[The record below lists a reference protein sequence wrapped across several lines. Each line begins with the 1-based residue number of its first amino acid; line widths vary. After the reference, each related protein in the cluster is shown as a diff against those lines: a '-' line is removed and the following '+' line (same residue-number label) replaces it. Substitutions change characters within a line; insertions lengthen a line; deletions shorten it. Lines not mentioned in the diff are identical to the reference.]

1 MSNRINPMD
10 QGLLGKIANKVGET
24 GTAKKPDLDTGI
36 KSNEVSNQTGSGD
49 TVELT
54 SSAKL
59 LERLE
64 KTLASIPDVDVER
77 IAEVKAQIE
86 NGEYQIDA
94 DKMAAAILRMDQE
107 LDNKS

>member
-1 MSNRINPMD
+1 MD
-10 QGLLGKIANKVGET
+10 PSALGKAGNKVDNT
-24 GTAKKPDLDTGI
+24 GAGRK
-36 KSNEVSNQTGSGD
+36 VSGDSGASQGASQSPASASD

-64 KTLASIPDVDVER
+64 KTLASLPAVDSKRVE
-77 IAEVKAQIE
+77 EVKTAIE

-94 DKMAAAILRMDQE
+94 DAIADAMIRLERSFGE
-107 LDNKS
+107 

>member
-1 MSNRINPMD
+1 MD
-10 QGLLGKIANKVGET
+10 QGLLGKIGSKIGESGTTRKVGT
-24 GTAKKPDLDTGI
+24 DASGQGNDA
-36 KSNEVSNQTGSGD
+36 VSQKNTDD

-64 KTLASIPDVDVER
+64 KTLASLPDFDSSRVE
-77 IAEVKAQIE
+77 AVKAQIE

-94 DKMAAAILRMDQE
+94 GKIADALLRHDRE
-107 LDNKS
+107 LGD

>member
-10 QGLLGKIANKVGET
+10 QGLLGKIGSKIGET
-24 GTAKKPDLDTGI
+24 DPTRK
-36 KSNEVSNQTGSGD
+36 VSTDSPVQGKDAANQPNTGD

-64 KTLASIPDVDVER
+64 KTLASLPDIDSSRVE
-77 IAEVKAQIE
+77 AVKAQIQ

-94 DKMAAAILRMDQE
+94 GKIAEALLRTDRE
-107 LDNKS
+107 LGD